1 MRRQVAADTG
11 TTSATSL
18 PAGRTSVSS
27 QNFNAVSASTPTNS
41 IKKCFSISD
50 ILRFHLIFNNSN
62 DLFFLNYIDY
72 IEESCAKSYINGV
85 IHYLGLH
92 ATQKIERPFPMQLE
106 QLAATSEQ
114 SPVQQFEMKSINQ
127 LLKIGRKIKL
137 VDLNLTDYLK
147 MICMHVKNGKLKQG
161 DKVTQSTDLT
171 NEKVNVSD
179 QNSFLTIFH
188 C

>member
-1 MRRQVAADTG
+1 MRRQVADTG
-11 TTSATSL
+11 NTNLSG
-18 PAGRTSVSS
+18 GRTSVSS

-92 ATQKIERPFPMQLE
+92 ATQKIERFPMQLE
-106 QLAATSEQ
+106 QLTATSEQ
-114 SPVQQFEMKSINQ
+114 PPAQQFEMKSINQ

-137 VDLNLTDYLK
+137 VDLDLTDYLK

-161 DKVTQSTDLT
+161 DKITQSTDLN
-171 NEKVNVSD
+171 NEKVNFSD
-179 QNSFLTIFH
+179 QNPI
-188 C
+188 